1 MFLFGK
7 NKASPSL
14 RALRQKVAVETLAH
28 VQPILLLRI
37 LIGLSQSLNGGIAQ
51 PEALARALL
60 LDGRQRLRRLLDAA
74 PRLNLPLEDVLE
86 ILHSDDGDDEER
98 TAEESAVQALFEM
111 CLGLILQWL
120 AEKNTLS
127 QAPAFSGNV
136 QRIDTFF
143 SPSLHFL
150 LLRPPRTRACPTS
163 LLV

>member
-37 LIGLSQSLNGGIAQ
+37 LIGLSQSLNGRIAQ

-74 PRLNLPLEDVLE
+74 PRLNLPLEDVLK
-86 ILHSDDGDDEER
+86 ILRSGDGDSEEQ
-98 TAEESAVQALFEM
+98 TAEESAIQALLEM
-111 CLGLILQWL
+111 CLGLMLQWL
-120 AEKNTLS
+120 AEKKAQS
-127 QAPAFSGNV
+127 EVSAPSKKA
-136 QRIDTFF
+136 QRIYTPY
-143 SPSLHFL
+143 SPSLHLL
-150 LLRPPRTRACPTS
+150 LLRPPRTRACPT
-163 LLV
+163 LPLI